1 MTTHRLNYYAPLAI
15 GIDRF
20 FTEIEGV
27 IKGNTTYPP
36 HNVLKEGDDKYTIE
50 LAVAGFNKDEIT
62 IETVEN
68 TLKISADSAKD
79 EREYVHKGIS
89 TRSFTRT
96 FTLADYVEV
105 KDAQLQNGIL
115 KISLERNVPEAK
127 KPRSIS
133 IA

>member
-36 HNVLKEGDDKYTIE
+36 HNVLKDGDDKYTIE
-50 LAVAGFNKDEIT
+50 LAVAGLSKDEIT

-68 TLKISADSAKD
+68 TLKISAETAKD

-89 TRSFTRT
+89 SRSFTRT
-96 FTLADYVEV
+96 FTLAEYVEV
-105 KDAQLQNGIL
+105 KDAKLENGIL
-115 KISLERNVPEAK
+115 RVSLERNVPEAK
-127 KPRSIS
+127 KPRSVT